1 MIVDRLDNARRY
13 AAAHPLFARAFE
25 FLRRKDLASLAPGRH
40 EVDGDRLY
48 AVVVK
53 ADAAGR
59 EKAVLEA
66 HRRYIDIQFIVSGT
80 DEMGW
85 RPLVECKGSKGFDA
99 AKDLELF
106 TDPAVAWCGVRPG
119 DLAIF
124 FPSDAHAPGGGTGP
138 VHKVVVKVLD
148 EPC

>member
-1 MIVDRLDNARRY
+1 MILDHLDNAKRY
-13 AAAHPLFARAFE
+13 AATHRLFAKAFE
-25 FLRRKDLASLAPGRH
+25 FLRRKDLASLAAGRH

-53 ADAAGR
+53 ADGAGC
-59 EKAVLEA
+59 EKAALEA
-66 HRRYIDIQFIVSGT
+66 HRKYIDIQFIVSGT

-85 RPLVECKGSKGFDA
+85 RPLAQCAGSKGFDA
-99 AKDLELF
+99 AKDLEFF
-106 TDPAVAWCGVRPG
+106 TDRPAAWCAVRPG
-119 DLAIF
+119 DFAVF

-148 EPC
+148 QA